1 MIDVVILCG
10 GEANRMKKLKLF
22 VPKILYMFSGMY
34 LFENILNSLKK
45 IAFNSVIFVCN
56 KKNHNIIKKTINKK
70 LPKSN
75 SVKFINENYK
85 MGTGGHIFH
94 NRKDLSEDVLVIFGD
109 LIIKFDINIAYKNF
123 KKNNLDCLI
132 FVQNNGHFFDSDL
145 IQKKKNETLILHKK
159 PHKYKNFSKNIFAIE
174 PIIFIKKKLL
184 DKFDIENKNID
195 FIHHIIF
202 EILKKRDS
210 KVDVFNFDE
219 YKNYQNYIVDCGI
232 PERYLLMKSIFG

>member
-1 MIDVVILCG
+1 M
-10 GEANRMKKLKLF
+10 
-22 VPKILYMFSGMY
+22 
-34 LFENILNSLKK
+34 
-45 IAFNSVIFVCN
+45 VIFLTQ
-56 KKNHNIIKKTINKK
+56 I
-70 LPKSN
+70 S
-75 SVKFINENYK
+75 
-85 MGTGGHIFH
+85 
-94 NRKDLSEDVLVIFGD
+94 
-109 LIIKFDINIAYKNF
+109 F
-123 KKNNLDCLI
+123 K
-132 FVQNNGHFFDSDL
+132 
-145 IQKKKNETLILHKK
+145 KKKNETLILHKK